1 MQIDLFMSKEMR
13 NLLIAVIYVFFT
25 VNIKFPIVEQ
35 QLLMNMHKSIE
46 KILLKLFSFYVYQ
59 KSLILL
65 LQRGNVIADMRLARA
80 FA

>member
-13 NLLIAVIYVFFT
+13 NLLIAVTYVFFT

>member
-46 KILLKLFSFYVYQ
+46 KILLKLFSFYVYR

>member
-1 MQIDLFMSKEMR
+1 M
-13 NLLIAVIYVFFT
+13 IAVIYVFFT